1 MPISSRIDTAYRGV
15 RGLTPKANQAW
26 KYKGG
31 SVARA
36 PSVNLGSGTY
46 TDGKH
51 PGERLPRRYQES
63 NFFITINTN
72 KAPEGEVQTS
82 RAVSHCEQ
90 MVNHLSKVGVVS
102 KYTRFGPRDR
112 HYSKDRFSDVI
123 ADVDWQSNVEIG
135 DQQRRVHA
143 HIWVTIKHY
152 SQIQINI
159 PKLTEEARVSFN
171 AGLPLGS
178 PLRVTNPYVNVKLM
192 PQSDFTSIIRSY
204 MRKGMKRTYDMMGGP
219 SAEV

>member
-1 MPISSRIDTAYRGV
+1 MPISARIDSAYRGV
-15 RGLTPKANQAW
+15 RGLQAITPKTGQAW

-72 KAPEGEVQTS
+72 KAPEGEVDTA
-82 RAVSHCEQ
+82 RAVAHCER
-90 MVNHLSKVGVVS
+90 MLNHLSSAVGR
-102 KYTRFGPRDR
+102 YTRFGPRDP
-112 HYSKDRFSDVI
+112 HYAKDRFADVI
-123 ADVDWQSNVEIG
+123 ADVEWTSNVEIG

-143 HIWVTIKHY
+143 HIWVTVKHY
-152 SQIQINI
+152 SQIQIDI
-159 PKLTEEARVSFN
+159 PKFTEEARVSYN

-192 PQSDFTSIIRSY
+192 PQSDFTNIIRSY
-204 MRKGMKRTYDMMGGP
+204 MVKGM
-219 SAEV
+219 A

>member
-1 MPISSRIDTAYRGV
+1 MPISSRIDSAYRGV
-15 RGLTPKANQAW
+15 RAIQGTAKTGQAW

-31 SVARA
+31 AVERA
-36 PSVNLGSGTY
+36 PSLSLGSGTY

-72 KAPEGEVQTS
+72 KAPETEEETAT
-82 RAVSHCEQ
+82 AVSHCEQ
-90 MVNHLSKVGVVS
+90 MLGHLSAWVS
-102 KYTRFGPRDR
+102 KYTHFGPRDQ
-112 HYSKDRFSDVI
+112 HYSRDRFADVI

-143 HIWVTIKHY
+143 HIWLTIQHY
-152 SQIQINI
+152 SQIQIDI
-159 PKLTEEARVSFN
+159 PKLTEEARVSYN
-171 AGLPLGS
+171 AGLQVGS

-192 PQSDFTSIIRSY
+192 PQSDFTNIIRSY
-204 MRKGMKRTYDMMGGP
+204 MVKGMAR
-219 SAEV
+219 